1 MKKKLLLSACED
13 LIKSFNPKKMTL
25 DSHADEQLGDADSPN
40 ADPNCV
46 FIKQVFYGCVRHKEA
61 LKVHRGDRRL
71 PPPPPQDPARRGRPN
86 AASTPAT
93 I

>member
-61 LKVHRGDRRL
+61 LKVRRATAGCRRRRPAL
-71 PPPPPQDPARRGRPN
+71 PRSAVHHEH
-86 AASTPAT
+86 AAAT
-93 I
+93 T